1 MTRGAVRVRVSKD
14 GAAAE
19 PPAPPERGSG
29 TAAQRAVPPA
39 AAAAEP
45 AADAANTV
53 TAPLTGI
60 FYRAP
65 SPQTAPFVQVGGAVA
80 VGEVIGLIE
89 AMKLFNEIRSTKN
102 GRVRRILAESG
113 QLVRAHQPL
122 IELDP
127 A

>member
-1 MTRGAVRVRVSKD
+1 VTRGAVRVRVSKD

-29 TAAQRAVPPA
+29 TAAQRAVPA

>member
-19 PPAPPERGSG
+19 PPAPAERGSG

-45 AADAANTV
+45 AADAADTV